1 MKKLINYFIIG
12 LFPISFLFSNPILLP
27 QAFISELKFDENN
40 KWILEINFWYDDP
53 YQQQKYDSICIGTLN
68 GFSRIKLDNI
78 RDSTSLF
85 VVTSD
90 SLLTPLAIN
99 KDGDNIKLYSYLST
113 PYFTEP
119 IIDSLVF
126 GNNPGSNIDYLQT
139 DYSIARLY
147 YSDIFAKD
155 KSPTIGFEND
165 TVGTCGTLTG
175 FIYDKNNNLLTSGNF
190 MLENPIYFGDN
201 GVFTTNIYAR
211 RVAFS
216 GMLNNYKPN
225 TYQGVKI
232 DSIKLNVNPG
242 SLYEKNIHIL
252 TDIVVGIEEK
262 LKENIDLVSISNYPN
277 PFNSTTNFAV
287 KVPTELQSAAKE
299 IIIYNIAGE
308 KVYSINFKNDNQ
320 VSWDGDDRAGNPV
333 STGIYYY
340 QFVVGNKVYK
350 NGKMIL
356 LK

>member
-53 YQQQKYDSICIGTLN
+53 YLQQKYDSICIGTLN

-78 RDSTSLF
+78 KDSTSLF
-85 VVTSD
+85 VITSD
-90 SLLTPLAIN
+90 SLITPLAIN

-165 TVGTCGTLTG
+165 TVGTCGTLSG
-175 FIYDKNNNLLTSGNF
+175 FIYDKNNNLVTNGNF
-190 MLENPIYFGDN
+190 ILDNPIYIDN
-201 GVFTTNIYAR
+201 NGIFTTSVYSR
-211 RVAFS
+211 KVLFTGLS
-216 GMLNNYKPN
+216 NNHKPGQ
-225 TYQGVKI
+225 YQWVRI
-232 DSIKLNVNPG
+232 DSIKLNVNPD
-242 SLYEKNIHIL
+242 SLYENDIHLL
-252 TDIVVGIEEK
+252 TDLIVGIEEK
-262 LKENIDLVSISNYPN
+262 QSENIDVISISNYPN
-277 PFNSTTNFAV
+277 PFNSTTNFVV

-299 IIIYNIAGE
+299 INIYNITGE
-308 KVYSINFKNDNQ
+308 KVYTINFKNNNQ
-320 VSWDGDDRAGNPV
+320 VSWDGDDREGNPV

-340 QFVVGNKVYK
+340 QLVIGNKEYK
-350 NGKMIL
+350 NGKIIL